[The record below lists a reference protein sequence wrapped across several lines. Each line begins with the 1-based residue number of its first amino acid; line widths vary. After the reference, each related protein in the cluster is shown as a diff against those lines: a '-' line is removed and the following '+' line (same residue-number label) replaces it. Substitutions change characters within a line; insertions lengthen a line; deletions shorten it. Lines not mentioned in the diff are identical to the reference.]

1 MATMILLAMMAS
13 TGVLGASPR
22 TQVLG
27 AASSSRIPSC
37 TLTRMQGPVL
47 ARRSLLA
54 SVAAATF
61 GAALPA
67 FAADAGDTQRLV
79 VGYNQIQ
86 SLLKDWDTVTT
97 TVEGKRNADIVRK
110 VLGLRS
116 TTDPLFQLDKLLQKA
131 VQKSDPDRI
140 EEWIEATDSLATHVN
155 NANEFAYTA
164 TFGEYNPGGGKDQ
177 VEKYLEFS
185 RKEMELVSTD
195 LKKVLDLLSLS
206 P

>member
-1 MATMILLAMMAS
+1 M
-13 TGVLGASPR
+13 V
-22 TQVLG
+22 
-27 AASSSRIPSC
+27 
-37 TLTRMQGPVL
+37 PVL
-47 ARRSLLA
+47 
-54 SVAAATF
+54 
-61 GAALPA
+61 PA
-67 FAADAGDTQRLV
+67 DTWNPPPAWLC
-79 VGYNQIQ
+79 
-86 SLLKDWDTVTT
+86 S
-97 TVEGKRNADIVRK
+97 
-110 VLGLRS
+110 
-116 TTDPLFQLDKLLQKA
+116 
-131 VQKSDPDRI
+131 I